1 MRISN
6 PHSGLS
12 AVVYALVDTGA
23 DHCAFPE
30 SLAVDLG
37 HNFQGDNVM
46 SETTVGVS
54 GATDVY
60 LHTFDISILTPDLSD
75 VFASFENMLIS
86 CVPTEIPA
94 LLGVANCLDHF
105 VLTIDYPDMEIK
117 LAL

>member
-1 MRISN
+1 MPECTYPFVSFSDQAGSIVRPPSTYLPVRISN

-60 LHTFDISILTPDLSD
+60 LHTFDISILTPD
-75 VFASFENMLIS
+75 
-86 CVPTEIPA
+86 
-94 LLGVANCLDHF
+94 
-105 VLTIDYPDMEIK
+105 
-117 LAL
+117 